1 MNIRTRLTLLFLL
14 LVGSILL
21 LFSLGIYLLYNQ
33 FREVDFYERLR
44 EQAKATVRVRE
55 DAGEVARTDLPVMDD
70 ERISIYTPDG
80 KIAFTVGPGPLVRI
94 RADQLAKIRA
104 GREVKFRQNN
114 HETLALNYHS
124 KSGPMLVVVAT
135 AYDQYGFN
143 HLMRLRQILIFGWL
157 ASLVAVGVAGWLFA
171 SDALR
176 PVSEIIEQV
185 NTISGTNIHR
195 RLQVS
200 RQRDELAELAH
211 TFNAMLNRLEEAFV
225 TQRSFVSHASHELR
239 TPLAIMRGNIDVA
252 LMQPRDSFY
261 YRQTLDEVLY
271 QVQRMIDLANGLLDL
286 ARANTDAA
294 NLSFRPTRI
303 DEVLWQ
309 ARSGILAKE
318 PDYSIDILFDFDEE
332 TVADEADGL
341 TLPAEETLLRTA
353 LQNLMENGCKYSVNH
368 SVTVRISFVPNVVQ
382 VAFIDNGYGIPP
394 DDLPHLFEPFYRSSH
409 TTNVAPGHGIGLALT
424 NRIVALHN
432 GQLRIDS
439 VVGRGT
445 TVTVQLPVY
454 VATSAVAIS

>member
-21 LFSLGIYLLYNQ
+21 LFSLAIYLLYNQ

-55 DAGEVARTDLPVMDD
+55 DAGDVARTDLPVMVD
-70 ERISIYTPDG
+70 ERITIYTPDNQV
-80 KIAFTVGPGPLVRI
+80 AFTVGPGPLVRI
-94 RADQLAKIRA
+94 PPSRLEKIRA
-104 GREVKFRQNN
+104 GREFKFRENK

-124 KSGPMLVVVAT
+124 KSGPMLVVVTT
-135 AYDQYGFN
+135 AYDRYGFN

-157 ASLVAVGVAGWLFA
+157 ASLLAVGVAGWLFA

-200 RQRDELAELAH
+200 RQRDELAELAR

-252 LMQPRDSFY
+252 LMQPRNTQY

-309 ARSGILAKE
+309 ARSNILSKKPE
-318 PDYSIDILFDFDEE
+318 YSIDILFDFD
-332 TVADEADGL
+332 DEALAEQDDDL
-341 TLPAEETLLRTA
+341 TVPAEEALLRTA
-353 LQNLMENGCKYSVNH
+353 LQNLMENGCKYSVDHN
-368 SVTVRISFVPNVVQ
+368 VTVRISFIANAVQ

-394 DDLPHLFEPFYRSSH
+394 EDLPHLFEPFYRSSH

-424 NRIVALHN
+424 NRIVALHH
-432 GQLRIDS
+432 GQLMIDS
-439 VVGRGT
+439 TLGVGT
-445 TVTVQLPVY
+445 TVTVQLPVQ
-454 VATSAVAIS
+454 ATTPALTAG

>member
-33 FREVDFYERLR
+33 FREVDFYERLH

-55 DAGEVARTDLPVMDD
+55 DAGDVARTDLPLMVD
-70 ERISIYTPDG
+70 ERISIYTPDD
-80 KIAFTVGPGPLVRI
+80 KIAFTVGSGPLVSI
-94 RADQLAKIRA
+94 GPDLLKKIRA
-104 GREVKFRQNN
+104 GFEFRSRQDI
-114 HETLALNYHS
+114 HETLAINYHS

-135 AYDQYGFN
+135 AYDRYGFN
-143 HLMRLRQILIFGWL
+143 HLNRLRQILIFGWL
-157 ASLVAVGVAGWLFA
+157 ASLLAVGVAGWLFA

-252 LMQPRDSFY
+252 LMQPRDMPY

-286 ARANTDAA
+286 ARASTDAA

-303 DEVLWQ
+303 DELLWQ
-309 ARSGILAKE
+309 ARSSILSKK
-318 PDYSIDILFDFDEE
+318 PDYSIDILFDFDDDALVEQ
-332 TVADEADGL
+332 DDDL
-341 TLPAEETLLRTA
+341 TLLAEEALLRTA

-368 SVTVRISFVPNVVQ
+368 SVTVRISFIPNAVQ
-382 VAFIDNGYGIPP
+382 VAFSDNGYGIPP

-424 NRIVALHN
+424 NRIVKLHN
-432 GQLRIDS
+432 GQLKIDS
-439 VVGRGT
+439 VVGMGT
-445 TVTVQLPVY
+445 TVTVRLPLQVTMP
-454 VATSAVAIS
+454 VVTA

>member
-33 FREVDFYERLR
+33 FREVDFYDRLH
-44 EQAKATVRVRE
+44 EQAIATVRVRE
-55 DAGEVARTDLPVMDD
+55 DAGDVARNDLPVMID
-70 ERISIYTPDG
+70 ERISIYTPDNQV
-80 KIAFTVGPGPLVRI
+80 AFTVGSGPLVRI
-94 RADQLAKIRA
+94 QADRLAKIRR
-104 GREVKFRQNN
+104 GSEFRFRQNN
-114 HETLALNYHS
+114 YESLALNYHS

-135 AYDQYGFN
+135 AYDRYGFN

-157 ASLVAVGVAGWLFA
+157 ASLLAVGVAGWLFA

-200 RQRDELAELAH
+200 RQRDELAELAR
-211 TFNAMLNRLEEAFV
+211 TFNAMLNRIEEAFV

-239 TPLAIMRGNIDVA
+239 TPLSIMRGNIDVA
-252 LMQPRDSFY
+252 LMQPRKTTY

-309 ARSGILAKE
+309 ARSSILSKN
-318 PDYSIDILFDFDEE
+318 PDYSIDILFDFDGEAVAEE
-332 TVADEADGL
+332 DNGL
-341 TLPAEETLLRTA
+341 TLPAEEALLRTA
-353 LQNLMENGCKYSVNH
+353 LQNLMENGCKYSANH
-368 SVTVRISFVPNVVQ
+368 SVTVRISFIPSAVL
-382 VAFIDNGYGIPP
+382 VAFIDTGYGIPP
-394 DDLPHLFEPFYRSSH
+394 DDLPHLFEPFYRSQH
-409 TTNVAPGHGIGLALT
+409 TTNIAPGHGIGLALT
-424 NRIVALHN
+424 NRIVRLHN
-432 GQLRIDS
+432 GHLTIDS
-439 VVGRGT
+439 AVGVGT
-445 TVTVQLPVY
+445 TVTVQLPV
-454 VATSAVAIS
+454 

>member
-21 LFSLGIYLLYNQ
+21 LFSLAIYLLYNQ
-33 FREVDFYERLR
+33 YRETDFYDRLH
-44 EQAKATVRVRE
+44 EQAIATVRVRE
-55 DAGEVARTDLPVMDD
+55 DAGDVARNDLPVMTD
-70 ERISIYTPDG
+70 ERITIYTPDNQP
-80 KIAFTVGPGPLVRI
+80 AFTVGNGPLTQI
-94 RADQLAKIRA
+94 RPDKLGKIRE
-104 GREVKFRQNN
+104 GRELTLRQNF
-114 HETLALNYHS
+114 HETLGLRYRT
-124 KSGPMLVVVAT
+124 KTGQMLVIVAT
-135 AYDQYGFN
+135 AYDRYGFN
-143 HLMRLRQILIFGWL
+143 KLNRLRQILIFGWL
-157 ASLVAVGVAGWLFA
+157 ASLLAVGVAGWLFA

-252 LMQPRDSFY
+252 LMQPRDMPY

-303 DEVLWQ
+303 DELLWQ
-309 ARSGILAKE
+309 ARSSILSKK
-318 PDYSIDILFDFDEE
+318 PDYTIDILFDFDDDDLTEQ
-332 TVADEADGL
+332 DDGL
-341 TLPAEETLLRTA
+341 TLPAEEALLRTA
-353 LQNLMENGCKYSVNH
+353 IQNLMENGCKYSANQ
-368 SVTVRISFVPNVVQ
+368 SVTVRISFISNAVQ
-382 VAFIDNGYGIPP
+382 LAFIDTGYGIPP

-424 NRIVALHN
+424 NRIVKLHN
-432 GQLRIDS
+432 GQLRINS
-439 VVGRGT
+439 AVGVGT
-445 TVTVQLPVY
+445 TVTVQLPLQVTAP
-454 VATSAVAIS
+454 VLVG